1 MGERTKIS
9 WTDHTWNGWIGCDK
23 VSAGCQNCYAEYNV
37 EIFPMAKGKDAF
49 KTLWRTKTW
58 GDPVKWNRTAAAA
71 GRRELVFT
79 CSMSDFFHS
88 AADPWRDAAWA
99 LIKSTPNLT
108 YQILTKR
115 PERIK
120 ANLPADW
127 GPEGYP
133 NVWLGTSVELQV
145 YAEKRI
151 PILLEVP
158 AAVHWLSCEPLLG
171 PLNLQAIGGDRYDFN
186 ALNGAVFGPGNHNYA
201 NRIRWVVVGGE
212 SGSGW
217 RPMEYSWA
225 LGIFAQCVKAGVA
238 FWGKQRAGPVNELP
252 LFIEG
257 HERKQFP
264 AAWKPAREHA
274 ALVEGAAP

>member
-9 WTDHTWNGWIGCDK
+9 WTDHTFNPWIGCDK
-23 VSAGCQNCYAEYNV
+23 VSTGCRNCYAEHFV

-49 KTLWRTKTW
+49 KTLWKTKTW
-58 GDPVKWNRTAAAA
+58 GDPVKWNRAAAAA

-79 CSMSDFFHS
+79 CSMSDFFHE
-88 AADPWRDAAWA
+88 AADEWRSEAWA
-99 LIKSTPNLT
+99 LITSTPNLT

-115 PERIK
+115 PERIQDT
-120 ANLPADW
+120 LPGDW
-127 GPEGYP
+127 GSGGYP
-133 NVWLGTSVELQV
+133 NVWLGTSVENQI

-151 PILLEVP
+151 PELLQVP
-158 AAVHWLSCEPLLG
+158 AAIHFLSCEPLLG
-171 PLNLQAIGGDRYDFN
+171 PLNLQNVRCKPYDFD
-186 ALNGAVFGPGNHNYA
+186 ALQGVVFGPGNSGLEG
-201 NRIRWVVVGGE
+201 RIRWLIVGGE
-212 SGSGW
+212 SGPGW

-252 LFIEG
+252 LLIEG

-264 AAWKPAREHA
+264 ASWRPTPIAEA
-274 ALVEGAAP
+274 AAP